1 MKTKTIKQ
9 TVTFPASPHEIYE
22 LLMNSKKHAKFSGGA
37 ANVSA
42 KVGGRVEAYDGYIE
56 GKNVELVKDKKIVQD
71 WRASDWPEGVW
82 SVVRFEL
89 EPTKTGTRL
98 SFTQTGVPQEFVSD
112 ITTGW
117 KEFYWTPMKVW
128 LVAQV

>member
-9 TVTFPASPHEIYE
+9 AVTFSATPREVYD

-37 ANVSA
+37 AKVSA

-56 GKNVELVKDKKIVQD
+56 GKNVELVPGKKIVQD

-82 SVVRFEL
+82 SVVIFEL
-89 EPTKTGTRL
+89 ESTKTGTRL
-98 SFTQTGVPQEFVSD
+98 SFTQTGVPQEFASE
-112 ITTGW
+112 ITSGW
-117 KEFYWTPMKVW
+117 KDFYWLPMQAW
-128 LVAQV
+128 LAAQV